1 VAGIAAGTLLLMGTA
16 CAGPS
21 GEPAASD
28 SGNPGVDA
36 LSRAQALERLLERT
50 RPNPA
55 PGGTAPSFVP
65 DPGWPKPLPN
75 NWIMGDIG
83 GLTVDSHDNIWVY
96 HRPRALSSTDSGALG
111 EAGKNPKGQPI
122 SAIGHPRNYG
132 QASGCCVPAPSVLQ
146 FDKEGNLLQAWG
158 GPMDPGFLEKRCPA
172 DKGCYWPGR
181 EHGIFVD
188 HNDFV

>member
-1 VAGIAAGTLLLMGTA
+1 MGAA
-16 CAGPS
+16 CAGPT

-146 FDKEGNLLQAWG
+146 FDKDGNLLQAWG
-158 GPMDPGFLEKRCPA
+158 GPMDPGFLVKRCPA
-172 DKGCYWPGR
+172 DTGC
-181 EHGIFVD
+181 
-188 HNDFV
+188 

>member
-83 GLTVDSHDNIWVY
+83 GLTVDSHDNI
-96 HRPRALSSTDSGALG
+96 
-111 EAGKNPKGQPI
+111 
-122 SAIGHPRNYG
+122 
-132 QASGCCVPAPSVLQ
+132 
-146 FDKEGNLLQAWG
+146 
-158 GPMDPGFLEKRCPA
+158 
-172 DKGCYWPGR
+172 
-181 EHGIFVD
+181 
-188 HNDFV
+188 